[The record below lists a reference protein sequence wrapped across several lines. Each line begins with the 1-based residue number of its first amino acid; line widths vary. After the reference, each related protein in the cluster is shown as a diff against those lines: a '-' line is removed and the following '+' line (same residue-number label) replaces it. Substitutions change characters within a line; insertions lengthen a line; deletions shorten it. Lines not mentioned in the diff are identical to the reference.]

1 MKGCHSCE
9 TAVEIANGKYRD
21 VPWKDLPCASCEVM
35 TGQSYAV
42 EYDENR
48 PSDETMDHGPSTIDR
63 DGKQELVSFDSM
75 VDAMVAFLKLRP
87 EVRDIVGWRYVGMT
101 YPDIAAIQGVTAAC
115 VEKRHRRAMEA
126 WPALQALFPVKV
138 AKQGMRKPHQRR
150 ETGTTNGHE

>member
-1 MKGCHSCE
+1 MRGCHSCK
-9 TAVEIANGKYRD
+9 TAVEIANGTYRD
-21 VPWKDLPCASCEVM
+21 VPWKDLPCALCEVM
-35 TGQSYAV
+35 GEKSYAV
-42 EYDENR
+42 EYDDSRCAAEDGDQR
-48 PSDETMDHGPSTIDR
+48 TEDR
-63 DGKQELVSFDSM
+63 NQTREEMVSFDSL